1 MEVIV
6 ARKKKIK
13 KENVSGLSD
22 KSNLSYEKYLKQALS
37 LISPNISIRVY
48 KLAPKNDYPC
58 FERGKDLRVQI
69 YWNKESKY
77 EFIVEELFFH
87 QSNRNQEDRDYMR
100 QWADL
105 KIKMFK
111 DAIIKPKKKTTK
123 KVTRKKKTKVGSTQD
138 VFEKMKTK

>member
-1 MEVIV
+1 VP
-6 ARKKKIK
+6 RKKKIK

-37 LISPNISIRVY
+37 LISPNLSVRVY
-48 KLAPKNDYPC
+48 KLAPKTEYPC

-69 YWNKESKY
+69 FWNKESKY
-77 EFIVEELFFH
+77 EFIVEEVFFY
-87 QSNRNQEDRDYMR
+87 QSNRNKEDRDYMR

-111 DAIIKPKKKTTK
+111 DAVTRKPKKKATK
-123 KVTRKKKTKVGSTQD
+123 KVTRKSKTKVGSTQD
-138 VFEKMKTK
+138 AFEKMKSK